1 MTDLTRDIHLFA
13 TVARI
18 EASLAAHRL
27 SLQRLPQEIAAID
40 KAIAAIDAAEKKAH
54 DDLEEMK
61 KQRRDVER
69 KLREH
74 EDHLKKIR
82 GQQSLIKTNEEYTA
96 MLKEVSNLETT
107 ISQEEEQLLILM
119 DNIEGAEKTTAEQAD
134 RRKTDRA
141 TKSAEKSRIEGE
153 VARITADAQKLS
165 AEKPKVLSEI
175 SPPLVKR
182 YERLF
187 ERHRDIAVTRVDNEH
202 CGACRQQ
209 VPPQLAVEVRKNDQ
223 FITCPACGRI
233 LVHYAD

>member
-18 EASLAAHRL
+18 EAALATHRQ
-27 SLQRLPQEIAAID
+27 SLQRLPQEIAAIE
-40 KAIAAIDAAEKKAH
+40 KVIAKIDADEKKAH

-61 KQRRDVER
+61 KLKRDVER

-74 EDHLKKIR
+74 EDHLKKVR

-96 MLKEVSNLETT
+96 MLKEVSNLESN

-119 DNIEGAEKTTAEQAD
+119 DQIETAEKATAGHAEAFKVDRTTKNAEKT
-134 RRKTDRA
+134 RL
-141 TKSAEKSRIEGE
+141 EGE
-153 VARITADAQKLS
+153 VARITAEAQKLS
-165 AEKPKVLSEI
+165 AEKPKILLEI

-182 YERLF
+182 YERLVP
-187 ERHRDIAVTRVDNEH
+187 HRDVVVTRAEGDH
-202 CGACRQQ
+202 CGGCRQQ
-209 VPPQLAVEVRKNDQ
+209 IPPQLAVEVRKNDQ

-233 LVHYAD
+233 LVSYAD